1 MKWKNVQR
9 ADCAYFISTTFK
21 GFMPLFKNKDV
32 REIVYQSMNYLRG
45 RDKFDILAYV
55 LMPEHFHWIIFK
67 KGLLDPS
74 KIMGD
79 LKKFTARRILNL
91 FNDEPVIGR
100 VFIDQSY
107 KDQKYSV
114 WKETYRGE
122 VIYHQRFLKQK
133 IDYLHANPVR
143 RRLVKNITDWADSS
157 AGYYV
162 SNKPGPLALD
172 PWPSGIPVSA

>member
-1 MKWKNVQR
+1 
-9 ADCAYFISTTFK
+9 
-21 GFMPLFKNKDV
+21 MPLFKNKDV
-32 REIVYQSMNYLRG
+32 REIVYQSMNYLRHK
-45 RDKFDILAYV
+45 DKFCILAYV

-79 LKKFTARRILNL
+79 LKKFTAREIFKLL
-91 FNDEPVIGR
+91 KDEPVIGR
-100 VFIDQSY
+100 AFIDQSY

-122 VIYHQRFLKQK
+122 VIYQGKFLRQK

-143 RRLVKNITDWADSS
+143 KGLVKNTTDWADSS
-157 AGYYV
+157 AGFYLL
-162 SNKPGPLALD
+162 NKPGPLALD
-172 PWPSGIPVSA
+172 PWPSGVPVSA